1 MYKEEIFDD
10 FEKFVEKALDWEIIL
25 VIDLGFIGLRVGD
38 GRNFGKGFGGCFDC
52 FKKGG

>member
-1 MYKEEIFDD
+1 MILRNLWRWD
-10 FEKFVEKALDWEIIL
+10 LDWEIIL